1 MVSPAVERNIAS
13 CDLDAKDALVGNSF
27 FLNAKSENIA
37 REQSGDENEEDEVW
51 LSHIDNNS
59 LPTNGCWQDFILML
73 SCQNLTV
80 QAGPTGPII
89 LDQAN
94 ARFLARGLNAV
105 IGPSGCGKT
114 TLMKAILGI
123 LPSSGQA
130 YFGNQP
136 ISCTEDLIGKVGF
149 APQFTT
155 AQPQL
160 TVKESLQ
167 YALELAVADSAERQR
182 RLDYVLEV
190 TGLAPH
196 QDKRVGSLSGGQL
209 RRLSLGLE
217 LTLDPPCM
225 VCDEVT
231 SGLDP
236 QSEDQI
242 LALLRHLVETRGKSF
257 VCIIHNLGKLNQF
270 DSVTVVYQGDVVFQ
284 GSPVAL
290 LSYFGI
296 PDGLN
301 LYEVLNSQNLSYWR
315 DRWAIYQSENTD
327 YAETIAQ
334 EHSTPLVEPSIPSG
348 LTQFSTLLARRFKL
362 FFRDTGYLGL
372 TLAITFGFP
381 LLVIIFNLEGTWDIM
396 KIPMDRNTASMQEV
410 QQALRIQI
418 SNAQVASLAA
428 GLVMFQ
434 VILLTLMGANNGGRE
449 ISAERVLYE
458 KERMTGLR
466 PWSYAFSKLTFVS
479 CVAVFQGMWMG
490 AFVKMVCQFPGPWFE
505 QLAVLAGS
513 CISMSIVCLG
523 FSALLI
529 SPEKS
534 SLLSIYL
541 VGFQLPLSGVV
552 LALPEALTW
561 VCRPF
566 INAYWGWSGYMKS
579 MINFDLWNAYTAS
592 LANQNAYVAEPSVA
606 LIVLFMQALVGV
618 CMVVIGCQQKRWS

>member
-1 MVSPAVERNIAS
+1 
-13 CDLDAKDALVGNSF
+13 
-27 FLNAKSENIA
+27 
-37 REQSGDENEEDEVW
+37 
-51 LSHIDNNS
+51 
-59 LPTNGCWQDFILML
+59 ML

-80 QAGPTGPII
+80 QAGANGPVI
-89 LDQAN
+89 LDGAN
-94 ARFLARGLNAV
+94 ARFLPRGLNAV

-123 LPSSGQA
+123 LPSSGEAALAGQR
-130 YFGNQP
+130 
-136 ISCTEDLIGKVGF
+136 ITCTEDLVGKVGF
-149 APQFTT
+149 APQFTA

-160 TVKESLQ
+160 TVSESLE
-167 YALELAVADSAERQR
+167 YALRLAVPDAQERQR
-182 RLDYVLEV
+182 RLDSVLNE
-190 TGLAPH
+190 TGMAPH
-196 QDKRVGSLSGGQL
+196 RDKRVSALSGGQL

-242 LALLRHLVETRGKSF
+242 LALLRNLAETRRKSF

-270 DSVTVVYQGDVVFQ
+270 DWVTVVYQGDVVFQ
-284 GSPVAL
+284 GSPDAL
-290 LSYFGI
+290 LGYFGI
-296 PDGLN
+296 PDGLR
-301 LYEVLNSQNLSYWR
+301 LYEVLNASELAAWR
-315 DRWAIYQSENTD
+315 DRWAIYQ
-327 YAETIAQ
+327 AEHLDAYEVAVAKVGAPAEI
-334 EHSTPLVEPSIPSG
+334 EPLPDPVVPDGVS
-348 LTQFSTLLARRFKL
+348 QFFTLLARRMKL

-381 LLVIIFNLEGTWDIM
+381 LLVIIFNLEGAWDVR
-396 KIPMDRNTASMQEV
+396 KIPMDRNTASMEAV
-410 QQALRIQI
+410 QQALNVQI
-418 SNAQVASLAA
+418 SNAQLAGLAA

-466 PWSYAFSKLTFVS
+466 PWSYAFSKITFVS
-479 CVAVFQGMWMG
+479 LIAIFQGVWMCF
-490 AFVKMVCQFPGPWFE
+490 FVKLICRFPGPWGE
-505 QLAVLAGS
+505 QMGILAAS
-513 CISMSIVCLG
+513 CVSMSVVCLG
-523 FSALLI
+523 FSAMLT

-552 LALPEALTW
+552 LALPASLTW

-566 INAYWGWSGYMKS
+566 INSYWGWSGYMKS
-579 MINFDLWNAYTAS
+579 MMGLPLYDAYTAS
-592 LANQNAYVAEPSVA
+592 MPNQNAYVASNS
-606 LIVLFMQALVGV
+606 LGMTVLLVQGLLGV
-618 CMVVIGCQQKRWS
+618 CLVVYGCQQKRWN

>member
-1 MVSPAVERNIAS
+1 
-13 CDLDAKDALVGNSF
+13 
-27 FLNAKSENIA
+27 
-37 REQSGDENEEDEVW
+37 
-51 LSHIDNNS
+51 
-59 LPTNGCWQDFILML
+59 ML

-80 QAGPTGPII
+80 QAGANGPVI
-89 LDQAN
+89 LDGAN
-94 ARFLARGLNAV
+94 ARFLPRGLNAV

-123 LPSSGQA
+123 LPSSGEAALAGQR
-130 YFGNQP
+130 
-136 ISCTEDLIGKVGF
+136 ITCTEDLVGKVGF
-149 APQFTT
+149 APQFTA

-160 TVKESLQ
+160 TVSESLE
-167 YALELAVADSAERQR
+167 YALRLAVPDAQERQR
-182 RLDYVLEV
+182 RLDSVLNE
-190 TGLAPH
+190 TGMAPH
-196 QDKRVGSLSGGQL
+196 RDKRVSALSGGQL

-242 LALLRHLVETRGKSF
+242 LALLRNLAETRGKSF

-270 DSVTVVYQGDVVFQ
+270 DWVTVVYQGDVVFQ
-284 GSPVAL
+284 GSPDAL
-290 LSYFGI
+290 LGYFGI
-296 PDGLN
+296 PDGLR
-301 LYEVLNSQNLSYWR
+301 LYEVLNASELAAWR
-315 DRWAIYQSENTD
+315 DRWAIYQ
-327 YAETIAQ
+327 AEHLDAYEVAVAKVGAPAEI
-334 EHSTPLVEPSIPSG
+334 EPLPDPVVPDGVS
-348 LTQFSTLLARRFKL
+348 QFFTLLARRMKL

-381 LLVIIFNLEGTWDIM
+381 LLVIIFNLDGAWDVL
-396 KIPMDRNTASMQEV
+396 KVPLDRNTASMAELE
-410 QQALRIQI
+410 QALTVRM
-418 SNAQVASLAA
+418 SRAQLAGLAA

-466 PWSYAFSKLTFVS
+466 PWSYAFSKIIFVS
-479 CVAVFQGMWMG
+479 LIAIFQGVWMCF
-490 AFVKMVCQFPGPWFE
+490 FVKLICQFPGPWGE
-505 QLAVLAGS
+505 QMGILAAS
-513 CISMSIVCLG
+513 CVSMSVVCLG
-523 FSALLI
+523 FSAMLT

-552 LALPEALTW
+552 LALPASLTW

-566 INAYWGWSGYMKS
+566 INSYWGWSGYMKS
-579 MINFDLWNAYTAS
+579 MMGLPLYDAYTAS
-592 LANQNAYVAEPSVA
+592 MPNQSAYVASNS
-606 LIVLFMQALVGV
+606 LGMTVLLVQGLLGV
-618 CMVVIGCQQKRWS
+618 CLVVYGCQQKRWN

>member
-1 MVSPAVERNIAS
+1 
-13 CDLDAKDALVGNSF
+13 
-27 FLNAKSENIA
+27 
-37 REQSGDENEEDEVW
+37 
-51 LSHIDNNS
+51 
-59 LPTNGCWQDFILML
+59 ML

-80 QAGPTGPII
+80 QAGANGPVI
-89 LDQAN
+89 LDGAN
-94 ARFLARGLNAV
+94 ARFLPRGLNAV

-123 LPSSGQA
+123 LPSSGEAALAGQR
-130 YFGNQP
+130 
-136 ISCTEDLIGKVGF
+136 ITCTEDLVGKVGF
-149 APQFTT
+149 APQFTA

-160 TVKESLQ
+160 TVSESLE
-167 YALELAVADSAERQR
+167 YALRLAVPDAQERQR
-182 RLDYVLEV
+182 RLDSVLNE
-190 TGLAPH
+190 TGMASH
-196 QDKRVGSLSGGQL
+196 RDKRVSALSGGQL

-242 LALLRHLVETRGKSF
+242 LALLRNLAETRGKSF

-270 DSVTVVYQGDVVFQ
+270 DWVTVVYQGDVVFQ
-284 GSPVAL
+284 GSPDAL
-290 LSYFGI
+290 LGYFGI
-296 PDGLN
+296 PDGLR
-301 LYEVLNSQNLSYWR
+301 LYEVLNASDLAAWR
-315 DRWAIYQSENTD
+315 DRWAIYQ
-327 YAETIAQ
+327 AEHLDAYEVAVAKVGAPAEI
-334 EHSTPLVEPSIPSG
+334 EPLPDPVVPDGVS
-348 LTQFSTLLARRFKL
+348 QFFTLLARRMKL

-381 LLVIIFNLEGTWDIM
+381 LLVIIFNLDGAWDVL
-396 KIPMDRNTASMQEV
+396 KVPLDRNTASMAELE
-410 QQALRIQI
+410 QALKVRM
-418 SNAQVASLAA
+418 SRAQLAGLAA

-466 PWSYAFSKLTFVS
+466 PWAYAFSKITFVS
-479 CVAVFQGMWMG
+479 LIAIFQGVWMCF
-490 AFVKMVCQFPGPWFE
+490 FVKLICRFPGPWAE
-505 QLAVLAGS
+505 QMGILAAS
-513 CISMSIVCLG
+513 CVSMSIVCLG
-523 FSALLI
+523 FSAMLT

-552 LALPEALTW
+552 LALPAALTW

-566 INAYWGWSGYMKS
+566 INSYWGWSGYMES
-579 MINFDLWNAYTAS
+579 MKALPLFTAYTAS
-592 LANQNAYVAEPSVA
+592 MPDPHAYVATNA
-606 LIVLFMQALVGV
+606 LGLTVLLVQGLFGV
-618 CMVVIGCQQKRWS
+618 CLVVYGCQQKRWS

>member
-1 MVSPAVERNIAS
+1 
-13 CDLDAKDALVGNSF
+13 
-27 FLNAKSENIA
+27 
-37 REQSGDENEEDEVW
+37 
-51 LSHIDNNS
+51 
-59 LPTNGCWQDFILML
+59 ML

-80 QAGPTGPII
+80 QAGANGPVI
-89 LDQAN
+89 LDGAN
-94 ARFLARGLNAV
+94 ARFLPRGLNAV

-123 LPSSGQA
+123 LPSLGEA
-130 YFGNQP
+130 ALAGQP
-136 ISCTEDLIGKVGF
+136 ITCTEDLVGKVGF
-149 APQFTT
+149 APQFTA

-160 TVKESLQ
+160 TVSESLE
-167 YALELAVADSAERQR
+167 YALRLAVPDAQERQR
-182 RLDYVLEV
+182 RLDSVLNE
-190 TGLAPH
+190 TGMAPH
-196 QDKRVGSLSGGQL
+196 RDKRVSALSGGQL

-242 LALLRHLVETRGKSF
+242 LALLRNLAETRRKSF

-270 DSVTVVYQGDVVFQ
+270 DWVTVVYQGDVVFQ
-284 GSPVAL
+284 GSPDAL
-290 LSYFGI
+290 LGYFGI
-296 PDGLN
+296 PDGLR
-301 LYEVLNSQNLSYWR
+301 LYEVLNASELAAWR
-315 DRWAIYQSENTD
+315 DRWAIYQ
-327 YAETIAQ
+327 AEHLDAYEVAVAKVGAPAEI
-334 EHSTPLVEPSIPSG
+334 EPLPDPVVPDGVS
-348 LTQFSTLLARRFKL
+348 QFFTLLARRMKL

-381 LLVIIFNLEGTWDIM
+381 LLVIIFNLEGAWDVK
-396 KIPMDRNTASMQEV
+396 KIPMDRNTASMEAV
-410 QQALRIQI
+410 KQAVAVQI
-418 SNAQVASLAA
+418 SRAQLAGLAA

-466 PWSYAFSKLTFVS
+466 PWYFAFSKITFVS
-479 CVAVFQGMWMG
+479 LIAMFQGVWMCF
-490 AFVKMVCQFPGPWFE
+490 FVKLICQFPGPWGE
-505 QLAVLAGS
+505 QMGILAAS
-513 CISMSIVCLG
+513 CVSMSVVCLG
-523 FSALLI
+523 FSAMLT

-552 LALPEALTW
+552 LALPASLTW

-566 INAYWGWSGYMKS
+566 INSYWGWSGYMKS
-579 MINFDLWNAYTAS
+579 MMGLPLYDAYTDS
-592 LANQNAYVAEPSVA
+592 MPNQNAYVASNS
-606 LIVLFMQALVGV
+606 LGMTVLLVQGLLGV
-618 CMVVIGCQQKRWS
+618 CLVVYGCQQKRWN